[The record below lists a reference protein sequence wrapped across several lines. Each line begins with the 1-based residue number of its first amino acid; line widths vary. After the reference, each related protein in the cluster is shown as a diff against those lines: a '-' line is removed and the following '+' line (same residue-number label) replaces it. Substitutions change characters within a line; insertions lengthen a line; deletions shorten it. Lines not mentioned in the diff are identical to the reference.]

1 LSVRSPISPGRN
13 GFDVAIIDVNLQDE
27 LAYPIADEL
36 MRQRIPLMF
45 ATGYGA
51 DIIPAR
57 FRDVIRSFEI
67 SKGR

>member
-1 LSVRSPISPGRN
+1 
-13 GFDVAIIDVNLQDE
+13 VAIIDVNLQDE